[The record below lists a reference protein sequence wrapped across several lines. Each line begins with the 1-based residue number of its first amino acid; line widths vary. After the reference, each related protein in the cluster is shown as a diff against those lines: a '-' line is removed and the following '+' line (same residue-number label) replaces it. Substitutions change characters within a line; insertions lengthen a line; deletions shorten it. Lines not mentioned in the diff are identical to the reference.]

1 MIWGSG
7 VHGLGRGL
15 GSEVCG
21 LGQGLGSGVW
31 GLGQGLG
38 SWSGVCGLGQ
48 ALGSMVGAR
57 LWDPGQGLG
66 WGLGSGLAQEI
77 GPRGL
82 SLSLQGHQ
90 WPSSTF
96 SSTPVPALGSS
107 SRTAIYFP
115 SQLQLGFQ
123 AGRAVPSIPTGG
135 HRRVSRVSLATGQ
148 CFIRGLRPGARG
160 PFFLQQDP
168 RLHVKRHQSSRP
180 PGLFSLE

>member
-1 MIWGSG
+1 MVWAG
-7 VHGLGRGL
+7 VW
-15 GSEVCG
+15 
-21 LGQGLGSGVW
+21 GLGSGVW
-31 GLGQGLG
+31 NLWSGGLG
-38 SWSGVCGLGQ
+38 SVVWAGVWGLRSVVWARVWGLESGVWARVWGHGLGF
-48 ALGSMVGAR
+48 VVWAR

-123 AGRAVPSIPTGG
+123 AGRAVPSIPTE
-135 HRRVSRVSLATGQ
+135 ATG
-148 CFIRGLRPGARG
+148 A
-160 PFFLQQDP
+160 
-168 RLHVKRHQSSRP
+168 
-180 PGLFSLE
+180 